1 MKIIVLLLLTL
12 TLISCKKHDLTKD
25 IGEEITICF
34 EEKGTIKDNENQVE
48 LKFIHLVEDSRCP
61 EGVQCIWA
69 GRAVVE
75 IRINS
80 TYKITLGIGDLTG
93 ATNTP
98 YVNFVEYNNYRITLL
113 EVTYNK
119 KKHQGKEEKY
129 QIKLRV
135 DKK

>member
-1 MKIIVLLLLTL
+1 MKNIVILLLTL
-12 TLISCKKHDLTKD
+12 TLISCKKYDLTKD

-80 TYKITLGIGDLTG
+80 TDIITLAIGDLTG

-98 YVNFVEYNNYRITLL
+98 YVNFVEYNNYKITLL